1 MRAAKLIGI
10 TGKKF
15 CGKDTSVSHLSLL
28 HNVVKYSLAGP
39 LKNDLK
45 NVYKL
50 TDEQLNDP
58 LHKEIIDTRYGK
70 TPRQLM
76 QWYGTDIM
84 RHIDEDYWVRPFM
97 KFYKNTVLKNN
108 SVKIIVTDVRF
119 QNEADAIRSL
129 GGDIVKIVR
138 ISNENIDNHISEQHD
153 FLPDIIVYNNGN
165 IQDLQNKLD
174 NILEM
179 K

>member
-1 MRAAKLIGI
+1 
-10 TGKKF
+10 
-15 CGKDTSVSHLSLL
+15 
-28 HNVVKYSLAGP
+28 
-39 LKNDLK
+39 
-45 NVYKL
+45 
-50 TDEQLNDP
+50 
-58 LHKEIIDTRYGK
+58 
-70 TPRQLM
+70 
-76 QWYGTDIM
+76 
-84 RHIDEDYWVRPFM
+84 M

-108 SVKIIVTDVRF
+108 SVKIIVTDIRF